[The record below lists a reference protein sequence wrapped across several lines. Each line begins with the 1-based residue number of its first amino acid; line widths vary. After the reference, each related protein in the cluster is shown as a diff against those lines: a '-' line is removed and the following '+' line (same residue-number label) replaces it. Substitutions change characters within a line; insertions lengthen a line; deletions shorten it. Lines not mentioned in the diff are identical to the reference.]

1 MPNLLTQFS
10 TKAHLLGCMITKVQK
25 GSKQQASNKTDFSC
39 GSIFNIL
46 KVERGKTCGS
56 SWDFSVPD
64 IRWIMSESGILCRW
78 RGISKKDC
86 NPTHTKDEVISN
98 FHICRTD
105 RMSKRVLGQLKP
117 VGGLLGKN
125 QVSFSDN
132 PQPQVYKE
140 VTDIPKLCS
149 NTESALHV
157 SCEMLGGLE
166 DVMYPLW
173 ASVLWP
179 GSVSYKL
186 CLSEFPWKLPIL
198 GISHC
203 DQNSSAFI
211 CFIY

>member
-1 MPNLLTQFS
+1 
-10 TKAHLLGCMITKVQK
+10 MITKVQK
-25 GSKQQASNKTDFSC
+25 GSKQQASNKTDISC

-98 FHICRTD
+98 LHICRTD
-105 RMSKRVLGQLKP
+105 RMSKRALRQLKT
-117 VGGLLGKN
+117 VGGLPRKN
-125 QVSFSDN
+125 QLSFSDN
-132 PQPQVYKE
+132 PLARFTRKWQLSPNCV
-140 VTDIPKLCS
+140 L
-149 NTESALHV
+149 TECALHV

-166 DVMYPLW
+166 DLMYPLW

-179 GSVSYKL
+179 GSVNYKL